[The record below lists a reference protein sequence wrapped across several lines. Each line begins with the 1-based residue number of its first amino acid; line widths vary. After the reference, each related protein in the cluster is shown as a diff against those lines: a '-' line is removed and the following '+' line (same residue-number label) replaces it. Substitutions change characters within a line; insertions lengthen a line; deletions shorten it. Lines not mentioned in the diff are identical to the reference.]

1 MKWRNFLT
9 TVLFCSAAILM
20 MQCST
25 DKKNDG
31 ATDTLEA
38 AEAEKEEQPQDV
50 TKTEAGKPQFTVDE
64 IFRKQVTEV
73 FDAYVKLKD
82 AFVSSDADKV
92 KKQSDQTLEA
102 LNKVD
107 MKLVSG
113 AAHNDWMTFS
123 GEMKNTLKSI
133 SSNSDIEQ
141 QRSEFS
147 KLSDALYKTIKAYG
161 LSGKTA
167 YYEFCPMAFDD
178 KGAYWLSDEQK
189 IRNPYFGDKMLT
201 CGSVQETLQ

>member
-1 MKWRNFLT
+1 MKRRNLLT
-9 TVLFCSAAILM
+9 TVLFCCTTVLM
-20 MQCST
+20 FQCSA
-25 DKKNDG
+25 DKKNDEV
-31 ATDTLEA
+31 TDTIPA
-38 AEAEKEEQPQDV
+38 AEAEKQEQAQDV
-50 TKTEAGKPQFTVDE
+50 TRTEAGKPQFTVDE

-92 KKQSDQTLEA
+92 KKQSNQTLEA
-102 LNKVD
+102 LTKVD

-113 AAHNDWMTFS
+113 AAHSDWMNYN
-123 GEMKNTLKSI
+123 GEMSNTLKSI
-133 SSNSDIEQ
+133 SSSSDIEQ
-141 QRSEFS
+141 QRTEFS
-147 KLSDALYKTIKAYG
+147 KLSDTLYKTIKAYG
-161 LSGKTA
+161 LSGKIA

-178 KGAYWLSDEQK
+178 KGAHWLSEEQK